1 MTGKSVSIKGD
12 EFLDTLKKEEG
23 EGEAEG
29 APRLST
35 RPPSRF
41 RRRSPIGSLSSP
53 REELPSENERTPATP
68 TLSIPRDETDDDDE
82 DSNQQ
87 AMNFT
92 EMKLPQLKEV
102 AKSKGIKGY
111 SKLKKSE
118 LLDLLIKSS
127 P

>member
-12 EFLDTLKKEEG
+12 EFLDTLKKEES
-23 EGEAEG
+23 EGEG

-41 RRRSPIGSLSSP
+41 TRRSPIGSLSSP

-68 TLSIPRDETDDDDE
+68 TLSIPRDETDDEEED

-87 AMNFT
+87 AMNFA

>member
-1 MTGKSVSIKGD
+1 MTGKSVSRKGD

-23 EGEAEG
+23 EG
-29 APRLST
+29 APSLST

-41 RRRSPIGSLSSP
+41 TKRSPIGSLSSP

-68 TLSIPRDETDDDDE
+68 TLSIPRDETDDED
-82 DSNQQ
+82 DSNGQ
-87 AMNFT
+87 AMNFA
-92 EMKLPQLKEV
+92 EMKLPRLKEV